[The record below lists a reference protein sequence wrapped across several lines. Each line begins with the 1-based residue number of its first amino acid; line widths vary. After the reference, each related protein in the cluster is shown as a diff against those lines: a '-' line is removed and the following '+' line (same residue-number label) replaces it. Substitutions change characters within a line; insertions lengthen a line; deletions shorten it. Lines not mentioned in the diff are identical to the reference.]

1 MKSIHRFACA
11 AFLACSAISVTTTRP
26 ASAHWC
32 NDLWMSGYNIVV
44 RPATDTVT
52 VPTSGS
58 ASLNLYVQ
66 NNMGYPLSAFG
77 LTVTATGY
85 TVTATRTTTAKT
97 GFLLPGE
104 NAEYA
109 VTISKSGGGSLT
121 SADLNFA
128 VAFGSGGEDADYGT
142 SAYGKPVMLKEASGT
157 LSPATAN
164 ITSGDQAPQLGD
176 SVDAD
181 FGTSATGLDNLLK
194 LYCTGRGSWNH
205 AAQSTTCASTT
216 ITTCTAPTGL
226 ASGSGTKYDYP
237 KLWAAIELGAR
248 KSVIGTRA
256 ASFRTGLECGATD
269 ADEGF
274 AGIALIVLGYLGS
287 DTGAQTFL
295 QSQVTAAGPTA
306 TIAKAA
312 LLLMGVTTY
321 QADVT
326 TGVSSTDKFV
336 ADACAA
342 ALGIVNSDDAVVKST
357 LMGDVSWTEPDT
369 SDDGHGLYA
378 SHLLELV
385 AWSRRGYAPGA
396 ADVGVPSFYP
406 GGTAASSSS
415 SSSGGTTSSSSGSSG
430 GSTSS
435 SGSSSGGTTS
445 SSTSSSG
452 GATSSASSSSG
463 GASSSGGKGTSS
475 SGSSTSS
482 SGGGSGSSTSSSGG
496 GSGSSTSSSGVSSGS
511 STSSSGVSSGSST
524 SSSGVSSGSS
534 TSSSGSPSTSGGA
547 TADGGGNH
555 ESPSEGDNG
564 GGGCS
569 VARSTSAL
577 PSMGGALLA
586 GLALL
591 RRRRQR
597 AARD

>member
-1 MKSIHRFACA
+1 MQNNMKSIHGFAWP
-11 AFLACSAISVTTTRP
+11 AFLACAAVSVTTARP
-26 ASAHWC
+26 ALAHWC

-52 VPTSGS
+52 VPASGS
-58 ASLNLYVQ
+58 ASLNLWVQ
-66 NNMGYPLSAFG
+66 NNMGYPLSDFG

-85 TVTATRTTTAKT
+85 TVTATRATTAKT

-104 NAEYA
+104 DAEYT
-109 VTISKSGGGSLT
+109 VSISKSGGGSLT
-121 SADLNFA
+121 SASLNFA
-128 VAFGSGGEDADYGT
+128 VAFGSSGEDADYGT
-142 SAYGKPVMLKEASGT
+142 STYGKPVMLKEASGT
-157 LSPATAN
+157 LSPTTAN

-181 FGTSATGLDNLLK
+181 YGTSGTGLDNLLE

-205 AAQSTTCASTT
+205 NAESTTCTSTT

-274 AGIALIVLGYLGS
+274 AGIALIVLGYLGA

-295 QSQVTAAGPTA
+295 QSQVTAGGKTA
-306 TIAKAA
+306 TIAEAA

-326 TGVSSTDKFV
+326 AGVSSSDQFV

-342 ALGIVNSDDAVVKST
+342 ALGIVNNDDTDVKNT
-357 LMGDVSWTEPDT
+357 LMANVTWTEPDT
-369 SDDGHGLYA
+369 SDDGKGLYA

-385 AWSRRGYAPGA
+385 AWSRRGYAAGA
-396 ADVGVPSFYP
+396 ADTGSVSFYP
-406 GGTAASSSS
+406 ATGLSTSSSSSGGVSTSSSSSSGAPGGSSSSGVSSSGVGSSGGKSSSSGSVGTSSGAPSSSGSAATSSGGNPSSTSSSSGGSVTGSSGGNPSSSSSS
-415 SSSGGTTSSSSGSSG
+415 SSSGGAIVGSSG
-430 GSTSS
+430 GTK
-435 SGSSSGGTTS
+435 T
-445 SSTSSSG
+445 
-452 GATSSASSSSG
+452 
-463 GASSSGGKGTSS
+463 
-475 SGSSTSS
+475 
-482 SGGGSGSSTSSSGG
+482 
-496 GSGSSTSSSGVSSGS
+496 
-511 STSSSGVSSGSST
+511 
-524 SSSGVSSGSS
+524 
-534 TSSSGSPSTSGGA
+534 
-547 TADGGGNH
+547 DGGGNA
-555 ESPSEGDNG
+555 EAPEEGNG
-564 GGGCS
+564 GGGCAITRANGAWS
-569 VARSTSAL
+569 SA
-577 PSMGGALLA
+577 GGALLA

-591 RRRRQR
+591 RRRRER
-597 AARD
+597 TARR